1 MAETDKSDTEYI
13 SILEDALA
21 AAIICLFATHKDDC
35 LRTFT
40 LAELEQALNRTKVY
54 PEGTTVEGIYA
65 KALRF
70 PRQIQEA
77 TENSEKENE
86 VVSQPYYGE
95 AHINIV
101 RD

>member
-21 AAIICLFATHKDDC
+21 SAIVCLFSTHKDDC
-35 LRTFT
+35 VNTFT
-40 LAELEQALNRTKVY
+40 LAELEQAVNRTKVY
-54 PEGTTVEGIYA
+54 PKGTRVEDVYV

-77 TENSEKENE
+77 AENGEKENE
-86 VVSQPYYGE
+86 VVS
-95 AHINIV
+95 
-101 RD
+101 

>member
-21 AAIICLFATHKDDC
+21 AAIVCLFATHKDDC
-35 LRTFT
+35 VNTFT
-40 LAELEQALNRTKVY
+40 RSELEQALDRTKRYV
-54 PEGTTVEGIYA
+54 EGTTVEGIYA

-77 TENSEKENE
+77 TENSEK
-86 VVSQPYYGE
+86 
-95 AHINIV
+95 
-101 RD
+101 